1 MSTTSCGLGNWRPQ
15 WLQRF
20 ATKQWYVI
28 VYIFIGVV
36 QGMSFTYLS
45 SVLSTV
51 ERQFGIKSKEAAWIF
66 SGNEIS
72 QIFLVFLLPFL
83 NRIKRRTL
91 WTSIAT
97 IVGGFGILLCSVPFF
112 WTDKSKYEGGWTQSG
127 VKDAG
132 KGLCGDV
139 REEEDCTDGGSG
151 KDYAGMI
158 VLFFGFVI
166 SGIATSFYYS
176 FGVPY
181 VDDNVPKD
189 HSPMFLGFMGASRTL
204 GPSLGFILGSACLK
218 LYVVPGSGGA
228 LQEGDPGWLGA
239 WWLGWL
245 LIGVAMILV
254 APSLALFPQRLP
266 TSNTDAERLEKQQAE
281 EDKREKSA
289 KAYYEETKE
298 CAKRIFKIK
307 VWVFNAISTIIVLFG
322 FIGFGTFVPK
332 YFEFH
337 FRQSASSSGASGGLS
352 KALGS
357 CFGMI
362 LSGIV
367 ISKKKFSARTLAAW
381 NLFLG
386 VISVIAFFG
395 VSFLACPPLHVLDV
409 DACGDVS
416 ASCFCSPN
424 NYNPVCSTDGVTIF
438 FNPCAA
444 GCTDFTQEKGPGGK
458 ETRVYSNCACATKVS
473 LETNTTL
480 AKPWWRDEELPAPTA
495 VRGEVNGAVQ
505 GYCPSDCNRIFYTT
519 LGVLMLVTFL
529 ASTGRIGTQIIAL
542 RVLDPR
548 DKAAAMVIM
557 VSAISLFAFLPSPI
571 IFGEI
576 MDNACTKWGVKCGVA
591 QNCLLYDTD
600 KMRQYMLGFVGVC
613 LLLATIVDIGVLWN
627 VGDLELYDTP
637 QEREEREE
645 REKQEKIDKKTA
657 EPEIEMNGNIKK
669 HQK

>member
-1 MSTTSCGLGNWRPQ
+1 MSTTSCGLFNWRPQ
-15 WLQRF
+15 WLQCF
-20 ATKQWYVI
+20 ATKQAYVI
-28 VYIFIGVV
+28 FYVIIGVI

-97 IVGGFGILLCSVPFF
+97 VIGGFGILLCSAPFF
-112 WTDKSKYEGGWTQSG
+112 WTDKAKYEGGWTQSG
-127 VKDAG
+127 VKEG
-132 KGLCGDV
+132 QLCGD
-139 REEEDCTDGGSG
+139 EQEKEDCSDGGSS

-158 VLFFGFVI
+158 ALFFGFVI
-166 SGIATSFYYS
+166 SGVATSFYYA
-176 FGVPY
+176 FGIPY

-189 HSPMFLGFMGASRTL
+189 NSPMFLGFMGASRTL
-204 GPSLGFILGSACLK
+204 GPALGFVLGSACLK
-218 LYVVPGSGGA
+218 LYVVPGGGGA

-245 LIGVAMILV
+245 LISVAMVMV
-254 APSLALFPQRLP
+254 APFLALFPQRLP
-266 TSNTDAERLEKQQAE
+266 TSNTDAERLEKEQAE
-281 EDKREKSA
+281 EEKKENSA
-289 KAYYEETKE
+289 KAYIEETKE
-298 CAKRIFKIK
+298 CAKRIFKKK
-307 VWVFNAISTIIVLFG
+307 VWVFNSISTIITLFG

-362 LSGIV
+362 ISGFL
-367 ISKKKFSARTLAAW
+367 ISKYKFRARTLAAW
-381 NLFLG
+381 NLFIG
-386 VISVIAFFG
+386 VITVVTFFG
-395 VSFLACPPLHVLDV
+395 ISFLACPPLHVLSAE
-409 DACGDVS
+409 ACGDVS
-416 ASCFCSPN
+416 SSCSCSPN
-424 NYNPVCSTDGVTIF
+424 NYNPVCSTDGVTTF

-444 GCTDFTQEKGPGGK
+444 GCTDFTVEKGSGGK
-458 ETRVYSNCACATKVS
+458 ETRVYSNCACATKVAN
-473 LETNTTL
+473 ETNTTL
-480 AKPWWRDEELPAPTA
+480 ADPWWRDEKLLPAPTT
-495 VRGEVNGAVQ
+495 VRGEVDGAVQ
-505 GYCPSDCNRIFYTT
+505 GYCPSDCSRIFYTT
-519 LGVLMLVTFL
+519 LGVLMVVTLL
-529 ASTGRIGTQIIAL
+529 ASTGRIGTQIIAI

-557 VSAISLFAFLPSPI
+557 VSALSLFAFLPSPI
-571 IFGEI
+571 VFGEM
-576 MDNACTKWGVKCGVA
+576 MDNACIKWGIKCGVT

-600 KMRQYMLGFVGVC
+600 KMRQYMLSFVGSC
-613 LLLATIVDIGVLWN
+613 LALATLVDVGVLWN

-637 QEREEREE
+637 QENKMSRES
-645 REKQEKIDKKTA
+645 TGL
-657 EPEIEMNGNIKK
+657 EMNGNL
-669 HQK
+669 QKASKNNSVQS